1 MKLLFYYSQ
10 ESAQIKSL
18 ENLIQSFVSDD
29 LIEVY
34 RSLEAVTER
43 LKEPTDNITTAVFVA
58 ANMVELKKFHKLKKY
73 FFDLRHIIIL
83 PEKDEKMIAI
93 AHKLRPRFLSYFE
106 NGFNVVSAVLKKMF
120 LDKRTAGS
128 RYQDD
133 MSLDLQVDKRIA
145 NSGLDF

>member
-10 ESAQIKSL
+10 ENPQTQSL
-18 ENLIQSFVSDD
+18 ENLVRSFVPDD
-29 LIEVY
+29 SIEIY
-34 RSLEAVTER
+34 RSLGTLTER
-43 LKEPTDNITTAVFVA
+43 VRGPVNNITTAVFVA
-58 ANMVELKKFHKLKKY
+58 SSLEELKKFYKLRSY

-83 PEKDEKMIAI
+83 PEKNDQMIAI

-120 LDKRTAGS
+120 SDKRTITNQ
-128 RYQDD
+128 YQDG
-133 MSLDLQVDKRIA
+133 MSLESACDKRVA

>member
-10 ESAQIKSL
+10 EGFQTQSL
-18 ENLIQSFVSDD
+18 ANLIRSFAPDD
-29 LIEVY
+29 STEVY
-34 RSLEAVTER
+34 RSLETVTER
-43 LKEPTDNITTAVFVA
+43 LKEPTDNIITAVFVA
-58 ANMVELKKFHKLKKY
+58 SSLDELKKFYKLRNY

-83 PEKDEKMIAI
+83 PEKDDQMIAI

-120 LDKRTAGS
+120 SDKRTTTNQ
-128 RYQDD
+128 YQDG
-133 MSLDLQVDKRIA
+133 MSLESACDKRVA